1 MNKRQLGI
9 IQTIASGVCFGF
21 LGLFGKW
28 LYENNV
34 KPGELLALRFLLAAA
49 ISFVFILLRFPKRLD
64 LSLKEWLRCALLGV
78 FGYALFSFCFFS
90 ALKGLSASL
99 TVLLLYTFP
108 VLVAIGGW
116 IFFGEKIPKDHLPA
130 IPLAGAGLLLL
141 VWKDV
146 SIDRAEYL
154 VFGMAAA
161 VFYAIYILVSSRWL
175 KTVDPS
181 VSTPCIQL
189 FAGLTLG
196 SIYLTDLSRTQSI
209 IQQNWLVLSLVAI
222 ICSIAAMGLFLA
234 GLQKLKSWE
243 VSILSTTEPLTGVLV
258 AMLLLSEK
266 LSLLQWTGAIFIVS
280 ALIWTSRPSAES
292 TESKKSQAL

>member
-1 MNKRQLGI
+1 MSKRQLGI
-9 IQTIASGVCFGF
+9 FQTIASGVCFGF

-34 KPGELLALRFLLAAA
+34 RPGELLALRFLIAAA
-49 ISFVFILLRFPKRLD
+49 LSFALLFLRFRGRIRL
-64 LSLKEWLRCALLGV
+64 SGKEWIRCALLGV

-116 IFFGEKIPKDHLPA
+116 IFFGEKIPGDHLPA
-130 IPLAGAGLLLL
+130 IPIAAVGLICL
-141 VWKDV
+141 VWKDISV
-146 SIDRAEYL
+146 DRAEYL
-154 VFGMAAA
+154 IFGISAAL
-161 VFYAIYILVSSRWL
+161 FYAIYILVSSRWL
-175 KTVDPS
+175 KSTDPS
-181 VSTPCIQL
+181 LSTPTIQL
-189 FAGLTLG
+189 FAGITLG
-196 SIYLTDLSRTQSI
+196 SIYLTDLSHTQKI
-209 IQQNWLVLSLVAI
+209 IEENWLVLMLVAV

-258 AMLLLSEK
+258 AMLVLSEK
-266 LSLLQWTGAIFIVS
+266 LSLLQGIGAVAIVI
-280 ALIWTSRPSAES
+280 ALFWTSKPLKDEH
-292 TESKKSQAL
+292 KKSQAL

>member
-1 MNKRQLGI
+1 MNQRQLGI
-9 IQTIASGVCFGF
+9 FQTIASGVCFGF

-34 KPGELLALRFLLAAA
+34 KPGELLALRFLIAAA
-49 ISFVFILLRFPKRLD
+49 LSFAFILLRFPRRLK
-64 LSLKEWLRCALLGV
+64 LSAQEWFRCAMLGI

-108 VLVAIGGW
+108 VLVALGGW
-116 IFFGEKIPKDHLPA
+116 IFFGEKISKDHLPA
-130 IPLAGAGLLLL
+130 IPLAGVGLICL

-146 SIDRAEYL
+146 SVDRAEYL
-154 VFGMAAA
+154 IFGIAAA

-181 VSTPCIQL
+181 VSTPGIQL

-196 SIYLTDLSRTQSI
+196 SLYLRDISHTQKI
-209 IQQNWLVLSLVAI
+209 IEDNWLVLMLVAVV
-222 ICSIAAMGLFLA
+222 CSIAAMGLFLA

-243 VSILSTTEPLTGVLV
+243 VSILSTTEPLTGVIV
-258 AMLLLSEK
+258 AMLVLAEK
-266 LSLLQWTGAIFIVS
+266 LSLLQSFGAIAIVA
-280 ALIWTSRPSAES
+280 ALIWTSRPLKSD
-292 TESKKSQAL
+292 TKKSQAL